1 MQNFAP
7 GGFSVPQEAQTAA
20 SAVPQDMQNF
30 APAGFSVPQF
40 AQAPVPMRLRIR
52 T

>member
-7 GGFSVPQEAQTAA
+7 GGLSVPQEGQAA
-20 SAVPQDMQNF
+20 TSADPHDMQNF